1 VGEVVMLGGD
11 SDTTGA
17 IVGALAGA
25 STGEEGIPP
34 EWLAITDF
42 PRSLSW
48 IRQLGARLAERSDPL
63 PLWWPAVPVRNA
75 LFMAI
80 VLGIGLRRLFPP
92 YGSST

>member
-1 VGEVVMLGGD
+1 MLGGD

-25 STGEEGIPP
+25 SAGEAGIPD

-42 PRSLSW
+42 PRSLTW

-63 PLWWPAVPVRNA
+63 TLWWPVVPVRNA

-80 VLGIGLRRLFPP
+80 VLATGLRRLFPP
-92 YGSST
+92 YGWGRTTYE